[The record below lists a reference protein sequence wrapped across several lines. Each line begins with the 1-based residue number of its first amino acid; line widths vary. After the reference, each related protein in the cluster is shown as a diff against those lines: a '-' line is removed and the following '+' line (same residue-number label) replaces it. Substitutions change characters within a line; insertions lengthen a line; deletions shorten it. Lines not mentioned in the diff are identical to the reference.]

1 MHRLSALFGTAPGLR
16 ALTARAEEILVL
28 QRLWTSAAPAPLN
41 RLCRVGLLKQGRL
54 TVYTSSGALAAKL
67 NLQKGR
73 LLEKL
78 QKQGVEV
85 TSIHVE
91 VQVETRLR
99 INAGAQR
106 RLSAKAARTL
116 QDFAQTLPD
125 SRLRQALQRMTKR
138 AGYSPE

>member
-1 MHRLSALFGTAPGLR
+1 MRRLSTVFGTAPELR
-16 ALTARAEEILVL
+16 ALTVRAEEILVL
-28 QRLWTSAAPAPLN
+28 QRIWTSAVPAPLN
-41 RLCRVGLLKQGRL
+41 RLCRVGLLQQGRL

-91 VQVETRLR
+91 VQVETKPR
-99 INAGAQR
+99 ISAGVQR
-106 RLSAKAARTL
+106 RLSGKAARIL
-116 QDFAQTLPD
+116 ADFAQTLPD
-125 SRLRQALQRMTKR
+125 SHLRQALQRMTKR
-138 AGYSPE
+138 AGYSAE